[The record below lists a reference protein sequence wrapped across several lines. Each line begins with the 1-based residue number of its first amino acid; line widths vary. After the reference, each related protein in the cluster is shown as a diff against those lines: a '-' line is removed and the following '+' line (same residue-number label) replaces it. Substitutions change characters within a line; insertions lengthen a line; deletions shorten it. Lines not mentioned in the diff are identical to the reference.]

1 MTWNIYIDE
10 YKYIFFEKI
19 KKSVE
24 IYNKNNNKKMITS
37 AESLNFF
44 LFEWIIIVSLFYLFY
59 FNITMI

>member
-44 LFEWIIIVSLFYLFY
+44 YL
-59 FNITMI
+59 NE